1 MNSVSL
7 NGATHKCCRCHITE
21 SNFTAITFQ
30 NATHLY
36 VHKYSWCQCKYLI
49 IVVWIWY
56 LCWCV
61 CFCMW
66 VRLCLCSH
74 RASEES
80 SLGIDHAEEMEL
92 LLENYFMQ
100 AEELGNKA
108 RELKDLIDDSESVIF
123 INLDR
128 YCTGGRHNAFN
139 CTKATGSWLKLLI
152 FYLTE
157 RTGLYADHTPQVNSS
172 PINKVFFCFP

>member
-1 MNSVSL
+1 MNSVSP
-7 NGATHKCCRCHITE
+7 NGVTHKCCRCHITE
-21 SNFTAITFQ
+21 SNFTAIKFQ
-30 NATHLY
+30 NATHFY
-36 VHKYSWCQCKYLI
+36 IYIYMHKYSWCQCKYLI
-49 IVVWIWY
+49 IAVWICY

-61 CFCMW
+61 CM
-66 VRLCLCSH
+66 RLCSH
-74 RASEES
+74 GASEES

-128 YCTGGRHNAFN
+128 YR
-139 CTKATGSWLKLLI
+139 TGSK
-152 FYLTE
+152 
-157 RTGLYADHTPQVNSS
+157 Q
-172 PINKVFFCFP
+172 CF